1 MRKGLGFLIVGGV
14 AALIALT
21 AGIVASDDDLKLS
34 PINDIARVVYAVAYL
49 VAALSLI
56 VWLAIVVYRLQSD

>member
-1 MRKGLGFLIVGGV
+1 MRRGLAFLIVGGV
-14 AALIALT
+14 AALVALT

-49 VAALSLI
+49 VSALSLI